1 MDLEDC
7 GHGQMQGSILIVIRN
22 DQEKLSQDSY

>member
-22 DQEKLSQDSY
+22 DQEKSQDSY